1 MAAAELAC
9 TYASLILL
17 DDGIA
22 ITSEKI
28 SKLINAANLTV
39 ESFWPILFAKL
50 AEKKNI
56 EELMVNVGSGGV
68 AAPGAVSAPASGA
81 SAPAAP
87 AAEEKKEEP
96 KEESDDDMGFSLFD

>member
-1 MAAAELAC
+1 MDIHLHDDALIDFIL
-9 TYASLILL
+9 TSFLSLDLKSP
-17 DDGIA
+17 GFWMVNGKQ
-22 ITSEKI
+22 SEKI

-87 AAEEKKEEP
+87 AAEEKKV
-96 KEESDDDMGFSLFD
+96 